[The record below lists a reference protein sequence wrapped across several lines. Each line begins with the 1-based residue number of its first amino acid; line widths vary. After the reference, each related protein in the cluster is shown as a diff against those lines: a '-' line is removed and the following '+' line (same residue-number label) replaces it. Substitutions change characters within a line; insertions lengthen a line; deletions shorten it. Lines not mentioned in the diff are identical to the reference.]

1 MMSNSREK
9 SVSDDALRQ
18 ALEAAQ
24 NEVNSMRGEMDAL
37 LARQDAMTR
46 THEEALLR
54 VKTESNREVVTAALR
69 AEAMRMGAHN
79 PDDVVRLLDVSGVRR
94 DDGGAVIGVT
104 EALENARRERA
115 YLFGEQVR
123 PGVALGTTMAHGA
136 PRPGGLEPF
145 DARSASSSDYEARKW
160 QFLARS

>member
-1 MMSNSREK
+1 MSNSQEK
-9 SVSDDALRQ
+9 SVSGDALRQ

-24 NEVNSMRGEMDAL
+24 SEVHSMRGEMDAL

-46 THEEALLR
+46 THEEALSR

-79 PDDVVRLLDVSGVRR
+79 PDDVVRLIDVSGVRR
-94 DDGGAVIGVT
+94 DDDGAVIGVT
-104 EALENARRERA
+104 EALAGARRERA

-123 PGVALGTTMAHGA
+123 PGVSLGTTVGHGA

-145 DARSASSSDYEARKW
+145 DARSASSADYETRKW